1 MPIDLTY
8 AEQFGVVVGG
18 LASLIVAVG
27 GVAVVR
33 GRKET
38 SEGEGPSQIAVLKK
52 ATDENTG
59 AMKRNSIAV
68 ERASGQLQHIN
79 ETLAEIKRG
88 TQEGVLVVKAIER
101 VLFEMN
107 VKKH

>member
-38 SEGEGPSQIAVLKK
+38 SEGEGPSQLAVLKK
-52 ATDENTG
+52 ATDENTAAINRNAAAVEASVVQINALHG
-59 AMKRNSIAV
+59 LIAEIARNSRDAVGIARAV
-68 ERASGQLQHIN
+68 EHL
-79 ETLAEIKRG
+79 LIKFDAR
-88 TQEGVLVVKAIER
+88 R
-101 VLFEMN
+101 
-107 VKKH
+107 